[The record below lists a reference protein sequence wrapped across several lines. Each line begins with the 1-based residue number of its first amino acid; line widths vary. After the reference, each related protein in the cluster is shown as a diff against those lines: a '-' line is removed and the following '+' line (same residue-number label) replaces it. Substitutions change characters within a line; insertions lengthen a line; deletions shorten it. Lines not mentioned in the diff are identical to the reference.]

1 MSHTEIKRLS
11 SKKFFNSHISVNN
24 ILKGNIINEHVRGRK
39 DSQKAHLEKK
49 LNLNQ
54 NFSSSIF
61 RQIFIAQEFRNKSLN

>member
-49 LNLNQ
+49 VKFKSKFL
-54 NFSSSIF
+54 IF
-61 RQIFIAQEFRNKSLN
+61 QF

>member
-49 LNLNQ
+49 
-54 NFSSSIF
+54 S
-61 RQIFIAQEFRNKSLN
+61 